1 MFLDVR
7 NFSVL
12 CSTFKKKS
20 IQRST
25 AFAFIDILYILGKQ
39 ENPRQMDVPFKL
51 TLQI

>member
-7 NFSVL
+7 NFTVL
-12 CSTFKKKS
+12 CSTFKKKG
-20 IQRST
+20 IPRST
-25 AFAFIDILYILGKQ
+25 AFAFIDIPYILGKQ